1 MTVGRLKELLK
12 YYDDSMPIV
21 FQAENSMYRDRIGG
35 IENYKGVC
43 SFGGNDYKAVVLSS
57 DGQCGTICDEDD
69 LDL

>member
-1 MTVGRLKELLK
+1 
-12 YYDDSMPIV
+12 MPIV
-21 FQAENSMYRDRIGG
+21 FQAENSMYGDRIGG

>member
-21 FQAENSMYRDRIGG
+21 FQAENSMYGDRIGG

-43 SFGGNDYKAVVLSS
+43 SFGTKSIFIS
-57 DGQCGTICDEDD
+57 FSIFSPIC
-69 LDL
+69 L